1 MNMLKGNYY
10 ISSFFWSTLAKILNA
25 VLGFVSV
32 PLLLGLYG
40 KAEYGILAIAT
51 SCNAYMHLLDLGM
64 NTGAVKFFSQWKAE
78 GKQTLIYRVAR
89 TNISFYLII
98 ASINVIGLVALGLW
112 GRSLFSVTDAQFF
125 QLRECLYIIALFSVF
140 SWVTTAFN
148 QLLIADK
155 QMGFTMQIQCVQT
168 LLKGLLVAIVVMNR
182 LSLSIYF
189 FYLTLIL
196 ALLIVPYAIKCLQ
209 RKLIDTLK
217 PGGYWEDF
225 KVVLI
230 FSLSIFALSLF
241 QTTAVQSRPILLS
254 IFAANGAEVVA
265 EFRILEVVPS
275 LIIMI
280 GGTFSGIF
288 LPKTAELVARKD
300 QTGIER
306 FAYKWTTLTSILA
319 NTLCFPFILSAKEIL
334 SAYVGAEYS
343 NLSVWLVLW
352 CVTVLIQIH
361 TTPGNS
367 LVLAYGKTKLLVIM
381 TAVTCVV
388 SMLINV
394 SVCPY
399 WGVGSAVIGYFVY
412 VIIIIGM
419 YYVAFYKKLLRLSR
433 WKMCKSFL
441 QPTLIALLSVVA
453 VYLLPLEDN
462 LFGIENGRI
471 AYMATFLLKSVLW
484 FVPYVILL
492 FGFKVISL
500 KELKKE

>member
-1 MNMLKGNYY
+1 MLKGNYY

-98 ASINVIGLVALGLW
+98 ACINVIGLLALGLW
-112 GRSLFSVTDAQFF
+112 GRSLFSVTDAQFQ

-155 QMGFTMQIQCVQT
+155 QMGFTMQVQCVQT

-182 LSLSIYF
+182 LSLSTYF

-209 RKLIDTLK
+209 GKLIDTLK
-217 PGGYWEDF
+217 PGGYWKDF

-241 QTTAVQSRPILLS
+241 QTTAIQSRPILLS

-265 EFRILEVVPS
+265 EFRILEVIPS

-280 GGTFSGIF
+280 GGTFSSIF
-288 LPKTAELVARKD
+288 LPKTAELVARKN
-300 QTGIER
+300 QTEIER
-306 FAYKWTTLTSILA
+306 FAYKWTTLTTILA

-334 SAYVGAEYS
+334 SAYVGAAYS

-412 VIIIIGM
+412 VAIIIGM
-419 YYVAFYKKLLRLSR
+419 YYVAFYKKLLQLSR

-441 QPTLIALLSVVA
+441 QPTLIALLSAVA

-471 AYMATFLLKSVLW
+471 AYIATFLLKSVLW